1 MGSIAIE
8 PTNGVPSAERVE
20 RGSFPLAFA
29 KLPHVKESG
38 PVDADSVAANWV
50 EAFNKTIGSAD
61 LSTLSELFLEE
72 SYWRDQL
79 CLSWDLHTLH
89 GPSKIV
95 ELLKNSKG
103 SRIKS
108 LALDKT
114 SSVRSPQT
122 SRLGSDA
129 KFPNVQAFLKV
140 ETDFGKGQGL
150 VRLVNEGGKWK
161 AFILFTFLKELTGHE
176 EGVGRRRP
184 LGAEHGGHTS
194 KENWLDQRK
203 SEENFENGEEP
214 TVLIVGAGQNGLS
227 AAARLKML
235 GIKSLIVDR
244 EERIGDNWRS
254 RYHRLCLH
262 DCVWFDHLPYLPF
275 PESWPIFTPK
285 DKLGDWFESYVKLL
299 DLNAWVRTTVTKSS
313 WDDASGK
320 WTISLERRVG
330 DTTETRVVHPKHVIL
345 ATGHSGEANFPVING
360 MSSFKG
366 KVFHSSKFLGATP
379 AQGQN
384 KRAII
389 VGCCNSGHDIAQD
402 LYENGYDVTMV
413 QRSSTLVLNSETN
426 LMHMSGL
433 YGEDSPPTADADVLN
448 WSTPLPIVGTLN
460 KDMTRLQ
467 EKDDAATLRGL
478 EKAGFKLDSGP
489 GNSGL
494 WIKYLQ
500 RGGGYY
506 IDVGCSQLIID
517 GKIKVKQGCEIS
529 EILPDG
535 VVFSDGQ
542 KLEADEIIFATGYQN
557 MRTQARTIFGDKLY
571 NQVKDVWGLDEEGEL
586 RTMWRKSGHPGF
598 WFMGGNLAMCRWFS
612 RTLALQ
618 IKGLEEGLYKYE
630 DF

>member
-8 PTNGVPSAERVE
+8 PSTAVPSSERVE
-20 RGSFPLAFA
+20 PGSFPLISA
-29 KLPHVKESG
+29 KLPTVDDSS
-38 PVDADSVAANWV
+38 PVDVDDVAAKWV
-50 EAFNKTIGSAD
+50 EAFNKSIGSAD
-61 LSTLSELFLEE
+61 LSAISEVFLDE

-79 CLSWDLHTLH
+79 CLSWDMHTLH
-89 GPSKIV
+89 GPQKIV
-95 ELLKNSKG
+95 ELLKKSEKG
-103 SRIKS
+103 CRIKS
-108 LALDKT
+108 LALDK
-114 SSVRSPQT
+114 SSHIRSPKT
-122 SRLGSDA
+122 AKLGIEA
-129 KFPNVQAFLKV
+129 KIPNVQAFLTVK
-140 ETDFGKGQGL
+140 TDVGNGQGL
-150 VRLVNEGGKWK
+150 VRLVNQDGQWK
-161 AFILFTFLKELTGHE
+161 AFILFTFLKELTGFE
-176 EGVGRRRP
+176 EISGRKRP

-194 KENWLDQRK
+194 KQNWLDKRK
-203 SEENFENGEEP
+203 TEESFESEEP
-214 TVLIVGAGQNGLS
+214 TVLIVGAGQAGLCS
-227 AAARLKML
+227 AARLKML

-262 DCVWFDHLPYLPF
+262 DAVWFDHLPYLSF
-275 PESWPIFTPK
+275 PETWPIFTPK

-299 DLNAWVRTTVTKSS
+299 DLNAWVRTTLVKSS
-313 WDDASGK
+313 WDDASGN
-320 WTISLERRVG
+320 WTVSLERKIG
-330 DTTETRVVHPKHVIL
+330 DSIETRVVHPKHVIL
-345 ATGHSGEANFPVING
+345 ATGHSGEANFPIING

-366 KVFHSSKFLGATP
+366 KLFHSSKFLGATP
-379 AQGQN
+379 IEEK
-384 KRAII
+384 KRAVI

-413 QRSSTLVLNSETN
+413 QRSTTLVLNSETN
-426 LMHMSGL
+426 LMHMSEL
-433 YGEDSPPTADADVLN
+433 YGEGSPQTADADVIN
-448 WSTPLPIVGTLN
+448 WSTPLPVVKTLN
-460 KDMTRLQ
+460 IDMTKIQ
-467 EKDDAATLRGL
+467 EKEDSATLRGL

-489 GNSGL
+489 DKSGL

-529 EILPDG
+529 EIVPDG

-557 MRTQARTIFGDKLY
+557 MRTQARTIFGDELAER
-571 NQVKDVWGLDEEGEL
+571 VKDVWGLDEEGEL

-618 IKGLEEGLYKYE
+618 IKGLEEGLYKYDE
-630 DF
+630 L